1 LNSILKQ
8 EQQKS
13 QYENQIFHQ
22 FKHALSSTNKSFDDV
37 TTKNLQL
44 SNLLPQ
50 QQIEKIQLQESND
63 PTPSLQFPFPRKL
76 TCKYSIKCLGCNTVL
91 SLPKIEKSPIVN
103 KFTISYSAIDFMP
116 TIKIVKPIHNV
127 EGNRYIFI
135 ANFISPLQSPME
147 VSVRTILRLSP
158 PFVSDVNGG
167 KVTVTIPTSKFVIK
181 PSQQLGSDD
190 IIKQIPTT
198 LLTKNTQTSASELIL
213 RLGNKSNLEIHQETP
228 ETWTDSG
235 NNWYQ
240 ISIGLEFDDISVGA
254 AIQVPLHITVKTP
267 MPESMKQLNSTKS
280 HLTFGYW
287 NIISLGKV
295 NLTST

>member
-1 LNSILKQ
+1 
-8 EQQKS
+8 
-13 QYENQIFHQ
+13 
-22 FKHALSSTNKSFDDV
+22 
-37 TTKNLQL
+37 
-44 SNLLPQ
+44 
-50 QQIEKIQLQESND
+50 
-63 PTPSLQFPFPRKL
+63 
-76 TCKYSIKCLGCNTVL
+76 
-91 SLPKIEKSPIVN
+91 
-103 KFTISYSAIDFMP
+103 
-116 TIKIVKPIHNV
+116 
-127 EGNRYIFI
+127 
-135 ANFISPLQSPME
+135 ME